1 MHIAIMGAGAV
12 GCYYG
17 ALLARA
23 GHTVTL
29 IGRPAL
35 VAQVRAAGLRLQTAE
50 IDTTVAVRA
59 DTDPAGLA
67 DADLVLFCV
76 KSSDTETAGRA
87 MAPHL
92 KPDAVILSLQNGVD
106 NSDRLAAVLDRPVIP
121 VVVYVAT
128 DMAGPG
134 HVRHHG
140 RGDLILGP
148 APASAGTAALL
159 RGAGIPA
166 TVSDGVV
173 AALWEKL
180 ITNCAYNALSAVPQ
194 LPYGALLATDGV
206 AAVMTDLATEGMAV
220 ARALGIPL
228 KDDLLER
235 VLGLA
240 RSMPGQYSSTAQD
253 LARGKPSEIDH
264 LNGHIVRQG
273 TALGIPTP
281 VNRTLH
287 VLVKLMERNT
297 DHRPHP

>member
-92 KPDAVILSLQNGVD
+92 KPGAVILSLQNGVD

-148 APASAGTAALL
+148 APASAEAAALL

-166 TVSDGVV
+166 TVSDGLI

-194 LPYGALLATDGV
+194 LPYGALLATDNV
-206 AAVMTDLATEGMAV
+206 AAVMTDLVREGMTV

-240 RSMPGQYSSTAQD
+240 RGMPGQYSSTAQD

-273 TALGIPTP
+273 AALGIPTP

-287 VLVKLMERNT
+287 VLVKLMERNP
-297 DHRPHP
+297 DHRPHS

>member
-1 MHIAIMGAGAV
+1 MRIGIMGAGAV

-23 GHTVTL
+23 GHDVTL

-35 VAQVRAAGLRLQTAE
+35 VAQVRTAGLRLQTADL
-50 IDTTVAVRA
+50 DTTVAVRA
-59 DTDPAGLA
+59 DTYPAGLA
-67 DADLVLFCV
+67 DADIVLFCV

-92 KPDAVILSLQNGVD
+92 KPGAVILSLQNGVD
-106 NSDRLAAVLDRPVIP
+106 NSDRLAATLGRPVIP

-148 APASAGTAALL
+148 APASAGVAALL
-159 RGAGIPA
+159 QGAGIPA

-194 LPYGALLATDGV
+194 LPYGALLATDNV
-206 AAVMTDLATEGMAV
+206 AAVMTDLVTEGMTV

-228 KDDLLER
+228 KDDLLDR

-240 RSMPGQYSSTAQD
+240 STMPGQYSSTAQD

-273 TALGIPTP
+273 AALGIPTP

-287 VLVKLMERNT
+287 VLVKLMERNP
-297 DHRPHP
+297 DHKPHP